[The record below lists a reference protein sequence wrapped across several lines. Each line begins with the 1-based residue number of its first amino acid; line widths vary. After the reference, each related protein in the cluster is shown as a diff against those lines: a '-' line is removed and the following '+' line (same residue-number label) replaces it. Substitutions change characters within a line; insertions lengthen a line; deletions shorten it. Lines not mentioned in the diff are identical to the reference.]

1 MFRRPTVLVVGAG
14 ASFEAGFPIGSDLL
28 RKLSASLNLN
38 YEFTRYFWGRI
49 TLGRLKGVIEGGNM
63 KSLVCVTLAM
73 LAVPAFAQSEP
84 PAVQRA
90 SVTPGAGAIVM
101 YRGSGVMGAALA
113 CPIRYKGREIVELG
127 RGKYAEWAVP
137 AGRYILVNGTA
148 SVEVSVDPG
157 ETRYVRC
164 QIKTGFLT
172 GRADLQIVDEE
183 TFTAHKAEYEQKAV
197 SSPF

>member
-1 MFRRPTVLVVGAG
+1 MFR
-14 ASFEAGFPIGSDLL
+14 GS
-28 RKLSASLNLN
+28 
-38 YEFTRYFWGRI
+38 
-49 TLGRLKGVIEGGNM
+49 
-63 KSLVCVTLAM
+63 
-73 LAVPAFAQSEP
+73 
-84 PAVQRA
+84 
-90 SVTPGAGAIVM
+90 SVW
-101 YRGSGVMGAALA
+101 GAALG

-127 RGKYAEWAVP
+127 RGKYAQWADP

-148 SVEVSVDPG
+148 SVEVHVMAG

-183 TFTAHKAEYEQKAV
+183 SFAAHRADYEEKSV

>member
-1 MFRRPTVLVVGAG
+1 MDYRPFRRPAEQGGIMKTIVGVLAGLICAPSLAQVVSPTDAPPVSVSPSTT
-14 ASFEAGFPIGSDLL
+14 AAP
-28 RKLSASLNLN
+28 
-38 YEFTRYFWGRI
+38 
-49 TLGRLKGVIEGGNM
+49 
-63 KSLVCVTLAM
+63 
-73 LAVPAFAQSEP
+73 VPAS
-84 PAVQRA
+84 
-90 SVTPGAGAIVM
+90 GAIVM

-127 RGKYAEWAVP
+127 RGKYAQWAVP

-148 SVEVSVDPG
+148 SVEVSVMPG

-183 TFTAHKAEYEQKAV
+183 SFNAHRADYERKEV
-197 SSPF
+197 TSPF